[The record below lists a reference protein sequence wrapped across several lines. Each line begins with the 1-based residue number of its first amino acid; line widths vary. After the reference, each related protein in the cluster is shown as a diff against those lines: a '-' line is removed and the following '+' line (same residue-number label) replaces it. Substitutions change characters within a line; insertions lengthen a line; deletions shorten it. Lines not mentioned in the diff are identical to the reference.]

1 MSDLVERIEKAVMET
16 WVCGIEIDGVR
27 MLCCDER
34 AKGRP
39 GYWKPEDCH
48 CRNSARAAMAI
59 VLEEAAKVA
68 ESYASTREYKR
79 QLFDGD
85 EITTHTCHVLVDP
98 RKVAAAIRKLGEE

>member
-48 CRNSARAAMAI
+48 CRTSARAVRTI

-68 ESYASTREYKR
+68 E
-79 QLFDGD
+79 
-85 EITTHTCHVLVDP
+85 THGVNAETNVYGKGADWLRHG
-98 RKVAAAIRKLGEE
+98 KSIAAAIRKLGEE